1 MVESKQQETVAYWNG
16 QLVPTESLA
25 VPVFDA
31 GFIQGLTVAEQL
43 RTFGGKIF
51 RIEDHL
57 KRLLR
62 SLEIV
67 GVDPGLS
74 QSQFADIVNDMVRR
88 NHSLLTDGDDIGVAL
103 WVTPG
108 PYKKFEAI
116 TRPGPNVCCHTH
128 PLDFHSWVDQY
139 ETGVRLVTSKIRQV
153 STENWPAELKCRS
166 RMHYFLAD
174 KEAREKDPHARA
186 LLLDL
191 EGFVCEAS
199 TANIL
204 AYIDGEGLVAPKQ
217 EKILPGISM
226 SVLRELATGL
236 GIPFVNRDITP
247 DQFAAANEI
256 LLCSTSPCVLPVLH
270 LDGRPVSDGK
280 PGTVYKQLLAAWSEL
295 VGISIVEQSRSFAG
309 RRLS

>member
-1 MVESKQQETVAYWNG
+1 MDIETNGTLAYWNG
-16 QLVPTESLA
+16 QLVPTASLA

-74 QSQFADIVNDMVRR
+74 QSQFADVIHDMVKR
-88 NHSLLTDGDDIGVAL
+88 NHALLDDGDDIGVAL

-108 PYKKFEAI
+108 PYKKFESI

-128 PLDFHSWVDQY
+128 PLDFHSWVEQY
-139 ETGVRLVTSKIRQV
+139 ESGVRLVTSKIRQV

-166 RMHYFLAD
+166 RMHYYLAD
-174 KEAREKDPHARA
+174 KEAREADPKARA

-191 EGFVCEAS
+191 DGFVCEAS

-204 AYIDGEGLVAPKQ
+204 AYIEGEGLVAPLQ

-226 SVLRELATGL
+226 SVLKELAGTMGC
-236 GIPFVNRDITP
+236 
-247 DQFAAANEI
+247 
-256 LLCSTSPCVLPVLH
+256 LLYTSPSPR
-270 LDGRPVSDGK
+270 DS
-280 PGTVYKQLLAAWSEL
+280 
-295 VGISIVEQSRSFAG
+295 
-309 RRLS
+309 